1 MLVAEEAGFGLSAVF
16 GAQMESPCRRL
27 VQFSGEMKVDQ
38 IRTGAG
44 DMEARGQLDFSD
56 RAHWL
61 LFWAG
66 VRREKGCLPGPW
78 RWEHGLWME
87 LVYAAKALL
96 VRIPQCSLGA
106 AGSLHRV
113 VPFPKACPFQPL
125 SGTDVSS
132 GGENHASRLC
142 PKLPPG
148 GGRTPGAHFN
158 FPKALLFYCSYLGFY
173 YYCC

>member
-1 MLVAEEAGFGLSAVF
+1 
-16 GAQMESPCRRL
+16 
-27 VQFSGEMKVDQ
+27 
-38 IRTGAG
+38 
-44 DMEARGQLDFSD
+44 MEARGQLDFGD

-61 LFWAG
+61 LFWDG

-87 LVYAAKALL
+87 LVYAAKAPL
-96 VRIPQCSLGA
+96 VRIPVWPGDGWVPAQG
-106 AGSLHRV
+106 G
-113 VPFPKACPFQPL
+113 PFPQRLSLPAL

-142 PKLPPG
+142 LKLPPG

-158 FPKALLFYCSYLGFY
+158 FPKALLFYCSYLWFY